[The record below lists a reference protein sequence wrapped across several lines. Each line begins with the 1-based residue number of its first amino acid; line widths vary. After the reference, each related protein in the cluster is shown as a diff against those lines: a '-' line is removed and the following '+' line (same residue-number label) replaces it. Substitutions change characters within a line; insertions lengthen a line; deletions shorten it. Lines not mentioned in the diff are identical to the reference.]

1 MVHMSSL
8 MCTSFIYLFL
18 DFFFFTQPTCFFF
31 CPLVFLPF
39 IWVKRLPEDYSKCFI
54 RKNVITSWPFNKTA
68 VSPRKN
74 ICSSAKRM
82 SISSYPKCKIQSEL
96 SIFLLNW
103 SWLLWE
109 IVKKIGDSS
118 HLDQGQSNSDSVHLA
133 STSIALLWNGSSKTD
148 HHLLF
153 TPPLFIHSTVFSLWT
168 WIPSCHGLPSILAW
182 TKTQSAC
189 VICTAMCCV
198 KRERVSHL
206 CPDLSGPQFV
216 GH

>member
-18 DFFFFTQPTCFFF
+18 DFFFYPANLFFF
-31 CPLVFLPF
+31 FPIVFLPF
-39 IWVKRLPEDYSKCFI
+39 IWVKWLPEDYSKCFI

-82 SISSYPKCKIQSEL
+82 SSSTYPKCEMQSAL

-109 IVKKIGDSS
+109 IVKNWRFVPARSGSIKQWQCTFSI
-118 HLDQGQSNSDSVHLA
+118 HVHRA
-133 STSIALLWNGSSKTD
+133 ALKRQFQNRPS
-148 HHLLF
+148 
-153 TPPLFIHSTVFSLWT
+153 PPLHPSTLYPLHRFLPVNLDPLLS
-168 WIPSCHGLPSILAW
+168 WITLHTCVNKDPVSVCYMYRHVLCEEGTCLPL
-182 TKTQSAC
+182 
-189 VICTAMCCV
+189 
-198 KRERVSHL
+198 VSG
-206 CPDLSGPQFV
+206 S
-216 GH
+216 